1 MYTKVNLNKPT
12 GIAPGSAAQ
21 KNEIVLVEAQDLNF
35 PDSDEKGVKL
45 VGVPTLKEGGK
56 FITLYSTKS
65 KTDAPFE
72 SDGDEDMM
80 NITQKFVAV
89 VPGNGLE
96 LKEFVQNWIGKDV
109 VIFHK
114 SCKEA
119 FYEVMGSP
127 CAPLQLKPTKQD
139 NNDGR
144 MMTLTFEPYAKSGF
158 LPKHYEGNIPFAL
171 PHAIADIEAVAL
183 TVANGIEYKV
193 PALDT
198 TAAMEVASTDLPHN
212 EHVVFHG
219 GGGADPATIAT
230 GTAGAV
236 TVLLKNGTAWVALAG
251 ARIHFQVFLAG
262 ATKYLVE
269 LSRE

>member
-1 MYTKVNLNKPT
+1 MYTKVNLNKPA

-35 PDSDEKGVKL
+35 PASDGNGVKL
-45 VGVPTLKEGGK
+45 IGVPTLKPGGK

-72 SDGDEDMM
+72 SDGDEDMI
-80 NITQKFVAV
+80 NIAQKFVAQ
-89 VPGNGLE
+89 VPGNGLQ

-109 VIFHK
+109 IIFHK
-114 SCKEA
+114 SCKED
-119 FYEVMGSP
+119 FYEVMGTP

-158 LPKHYEGNIPFAL
+158 VPKHYEGAIPFSAPVNQLDFNAVVINPNTVVHQL
-171 PHAIADIEAVAL
+171 PAVEESIPMFVGSL
-183 TVANGIEYKV
+183 G
-193 PALDT
+193 LDDGNYVT
-198 TAAMEVASTDLPHN
+198 
-212 EHVVFHG
+212 FIG
-219 GGGADPATIAT
+219 GGGEDPGVIEVGESGQAHF
-230 GTAGAV
+230 
-236 TVLLKNGTAWVALAG
+236 LLKNGTTWTALSG
-251 ARIHFQVFLAG
+251 SIIHFQVFFGG
-262 ATKYLVE
+262 ATKYLIE